1 MWYVEKSMQTGTRSL
16 QFHGCNKWRRLRRC
30 GDIAARFAFLLSAF
44 AIHTN
49 AQQARGELQIEVR
62 DPQERSTAAAGEL
75 VSESNQVK
83 KTFAIGADGK
93 YLAAELPSGV
103 YRLSITSE
111 GFAVWTGLIEVRSNV
126 PVRVAVQLGM
136 ASVATKVEVTDA
148 ATLLDPSQT
157 ATVYSLSADTL
168 RENQSVQAGRSLSD
182 LVNDQPGWLYE
193 ANGALHPRGSEYQ
206 VQYVLD
212 GMPLTQN
219 RSPSFAPPLD
229 AGDVESMRVMTA
241 GYAAEYGRKL
251 GGVIELTTEKN
262 PPAGWHGRFESGIG
276 SFDSLSGSGEI
287 GYSGGKNHY
296 EVSGQAFHT
305 DRYLDPPVLENYTNW
320 GNGYGFS
327 AAYEHDF
334 SERDRLRFTVS
345 RSEIRR
351 TVPNERVQQA
361 SGQRQDANNSEVSGQ
376 IYYQHIAGDG
386 LLWTLSASI
395 RDASANL
402 RSNALATPVIVFQNR
417 SYREGYL
424 RGDIAGH
431 AGHHDWKAGVDS
443 LFTPVNES
451 LAYQTTDAAQFDPGT
466 ALTFSFAARKWD
478 VEPAFYIQDNFH
490 QSNWNVSAG
499 LRFDHYGF
507 LVSESAWSPRIGV
520 SRYFDRWKMLL
531 HASYDRVF
539 QTPAM
544 ENLLLASSTAVDSL
558 NPEVLRLPVR
568 PSHANYFEVGITQ
581 ALFGKLRIDSNV
593 FRRHFRDFADD
604 DVLLDT
610 GISFPIA
617 FDKARIVGEEVRLA
631 VTEWGRFSGF
641 LSYSNQSAI
650 ARGPITGGL
659 FLGGDA
665 GDIVA
670 DKSKFAVTQ
679 DQRNTFRTR
688 VRAQA
693 TKRVWIA
700 ASGGYGSGL
709 PVELDTSSFDGAFL
723 LAQFGPEIL
732 SRVNFERGRVR
743 PNFSLGAAAGVELYR
758 REARSLY
765 VQVQADNL
773 TDRVNVLNF
782 AGLFS
787 GTAVA
792 APRSA
797 SAHLRFNF

>member
-1 MWYVEKSMQTGTRSL
+1 MRTGSQPL
-16 QFHGCNKWRRLRRC
+16 QFFGRNKWLLLKRCCSVATRL
-30 GDIAARFAFLLSAF
+30 AFLLWAF
-44 AIHTN
+44 AVNTN

-62 DPQERSTAAAGEL
+62 DPQERSTAATGDL
-75 VSESNQVK
+75 ISESNQVK
-83 KTFAIGADGK
+83 KTFSIGADGK
-93 YLAAELPSGV
+93 YLAAELPFGV

-111 GFAVWTGLIEVRSNV
+111 GFAVWRGLIEVRGNV

-157 ATVYSLSADTL
+157 ATVYSLSGDTL
-168 RENQSVQAGRSLSD
+168 HENQSPQAGRTLSD

-193 ANGALHPRGSEYQ
+193 ASGALHPRGSEYQ

-219 RSPSFAPPLD
+219 RSPAFAPPLD
-229 AGDVESMRVMTA
+229 SGDVESMRVMTA

-262 PPAGWHGRFESGIG
+262 PPQGWHGRFESGGG
-276 SFDSLSGSGEI
+276 SFDSLNGSGEI
-287 GYSGGKNHY
+287 AYSSGKNHY
-296 EVSGQAFHT
+296 EASGQGFHT

-320 GNGYGFS
+320 GNGSGFS
-327 AAYEHDF
+327 TAYEHDF

-345 RSEIRR
+345 RNEIRR

-361 SGQRQDANNSEVSGQ
+361 SGQRQDADNSEVSGQ
-376 IYYQHIAGDG
+376 IYYQHITGG
-386 LLWTLSASI
+386 NLLWTLSASV

-402 RSNALATPVIVFQNR
+402 RSNASATPVIVFQNR
-417 SYREGYL
+417 GYREGYL

-431 AGHHDWKAGVDS
+431 NGHHDWKAGIDS

-451 LAYQTTDAAQFDPGT
+451 LVYQITDASQFDPGT
-466 ALTFSFAARKWD
+466 ALRFAFAARQWD

-490 QSNWNVSAG
+490 HSNWNVSAG

-507 LVSESAWSPRIGV
+507 VVSESAWSPRIGV
-520 SRYFDRWKMLL
+520 SRYFDRWRMLL

-544 ENLLLASSTAVDSL
+544 ENLLLASSAEVDSL
-558 NPEVLRLPVR
+558 NPAVLRLPVR
-568 PSHANYFEVGITQ
+568 PSRANYFEAGITQ
-581 ALFGKLRIDSNV
+581 ALFGKLRIDGNV
-593 FRRHFRDFADD
+593 FRRNFRDFADD

-617 FDKARIVGEEVRLA
+617 FDKARILGEEVRLA

-650 ARGPITGGL
+650 AQGPITGGL
-659 FLGGDA
+659 FLGS
-665 GDIVA
+665 DISDVLA

-679 DQRNTFRTR
+679 DQRNTFRAR

-693 TKRVWIA
+693 TKRVWLA
-700 ASGGYGSGL
+700 VSANYGSGL
-709 PVELDTSSFDGAFL
+709 PVEIDTNTLDVNSL

-732 SRVNFERGRVR
+732 SRVNLERGRVR
-743 PNFSLGAAAGVELYR
+743 PNFSLGAAAGLELYR
-758 REARSLY
+758 KEARSLY
-765 VQVQADNL
+765 IQVQTDNL

-797 SAHLRFNF
+797 STHLRFNF